1 MWVSGAHEV
10 RNVMDRH
17 LYKGYL
23 LSCRPLQIN
32 EAQFQ
37 ARLIITALASD
48 KTRAQRFV
56 DLECFESE
64 SEAAARAKDV
74 GMKWVD
80 ENADA
85 DSATTALSGRGGLPL
100 TPSRT

>member
-1 MWVSGAHEV
+1 ML
-10 RNVMDRH
+10 MDRH

-23 LSCRPLQIN
+23 LSCTPLQVS
-32 EAQFQ
+32 EGQFQ

-56 DLECFESE
+56 DLECFDSE

-80 ENADA
+80 DNADA
-85 DSATTALSGRGGLPL
+85 DSATTALSGRGGLP
-100 TPSRT
+100 PGPGRT